1 MGKRVIETN
10 SWVTGRYLKESDI
23 KEYFENL
30 DYIKKIGKKINPIIY
45 VSAPT
50 GTRKTPDI
58 FFETGV
64 DVKKVEK
71 NYKGDKIFRSY
82 YYSKEKYKTYV
93 LIDSAEILLAY
104 MNRDVQSL
112 YNKIANHCVS
122 ITDDNIELRH
132 IR

>member
-30 DYIKKIGKKINPIIY
+30 DYIKKTGKKINPIIY

-71 NYKGDKIFRSY
+71 NYKGG
-82 YYSKEKYKTYV
+82 
-93 LIDSAEILLAY
+93 
-104 MNRDVQSL
+104 
-112 YNKIANHCVS
+112 
-122 ITDDNIELRH
+122 
-132 IR
+132 